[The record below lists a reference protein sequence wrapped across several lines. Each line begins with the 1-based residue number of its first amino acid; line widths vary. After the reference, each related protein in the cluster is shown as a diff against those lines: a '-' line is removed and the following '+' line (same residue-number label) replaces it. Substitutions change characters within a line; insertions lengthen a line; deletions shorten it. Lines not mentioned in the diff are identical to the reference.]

1 MMPQYEAPL
10 DAPTP
15 AAPPPVSSLPAVFWQ
30 QVVALLL
37 WRGLAFFSG
46 LDDYRA
52 CVVGMAV
59 LLLVEL
65 WGTRPSK
72 KPTIPTFRLM
82 AWIGASAIVLLFVLS
97 LFGPVFLEEVLHII
111 SILTVAAY
119 FFIWSVLLQDG
130 EDQGPF
136 PRLSLGMLLFFFY
149 LLFFIN
155 HLIVDYI
162 PWELLFVVVPAIVWC
177 CYSFYNYW
185 RSEGKERK
193 QLIQQLGLLRSPQL
207 FHLIIST
214 FIGLY

>member
-1 MMPQYEAPL
+1 MPQYEAPL

-15 AAPPPVSSLPAVFWQ
+15 AAAPPTPSLPVVFWQ

-46 LDDYRA
+46 WGDYRA

-59 LLLVEL
+59 LLLIEL

-72 KPTIPTFRLM
+72 KPSIPTFRLM
-82 AWIGASAIVLLFVLS
+82 GWTGASAIVLLFVLS
-97 LFGPVFLEEVLHII
+97 LFGPVFLGEVLHII
-111 SILTVAAY
+111 SLLTVVAY

-136 PRLSLGMLLFFFY
+136 PRLLLGMILFFFY
-149 LLFFIN
+149 LFFFIN
-155 HLIVDYI
+155 HLIVDYV
-162 PWELLFVVVPAIVWC
+162 PWEFLFLVVPSILLC
-177 CYSFYNYW
+177 CYSFYQYW

-193 QLIQQLGLLRSPQL
+193 QLMQQLGLLRTPQL
-207 FHLIIST
+207 FHLILST
-214 FIGLY
+214 FIGFY